1 MPFLNSYPAGRVW
14 QGDLKFDKRG
24 LIPAVVQ
31 DVRNGQVLMVGY
43 LNRESLDRTLS
54 EGLACFYSRS
64 RGRLWTKGETS
75 GNYLRVQDIR
85 VDCDGD
91 TLLVLAEPA
100 GPTCHEGDRSC
111 FHYALPGAPR
121 RADQTEGEGRAAGD
135 RDQWRP
141 TTGHPAEIGAVLEEV
156 EGVLADRKANP
167 REGSYT
173 SSLFSR
179 APDAICKKIGE
190 EATEVVIASKNA
202 DLPNLIHEVADLWF
216 HSLVLLQHHVVPLSA
231 VAAELTRRRKNNLA
245 GRKKEGISRKIENR
259 KYSKT

>member
-1 MPFLNSYPAGRVW
+1 MRVW
-14 QGDLKFDKRG
+14 QGGLKFDQRG

-31 DVRNGQVLMVGY
+31 DVRTGEVLMVGY
-43 LNRESLDRTLS
+43 MNRESLDKTLS

-75 GNYLRVQDIR
+75 GNYLRVREIR

-91 TLLVLAEPA
+91 TLLVLAEPD

-111 FHYALPGAPR
+111 FHYGLSVAPDTMGSGRDMDGERDTPG
-121 RADQTEGEGRAAGD
+121 
-135 RDQWRP
+135 
-141 TTGHPAEIGAVLEEV
+141 IGPVLEEV
-156 EGVLADRKANP
+156 EAVLADRKANP

-173 SSLFSR
+173 STLFSG

-190 EATEVVIASKNA
+190 EATEVVMASKNA

-216 HSLVLLQHHVVPLSA
+216 HSLVLLRHHSVPVSA
-231 VAAELTRRRKNNLA
+231 IAAELVRRRK
-245 GRKKEGISRKIENR
+245 K
-259 KYSKT
+259 